1 MKQTFSMRLLLLSL
15 FIAVSGMMLYS
26 CKGQVKDSDLQMVV
40 DDKAKAITGLGT
52 ASGTVKDG
60 VVTLTGEVTDET
72 AKVAFESS
80 VKTIPGVKSVVN
92 NLTVAPPPAPAPDPV
107 TISPDAQLTTAVN
120 EVVKAYNGVTA
131 EVKEGIVTLTG
142 TIKRADLQKLMPALM
157 ALQPKKVENKL
168 TIK

>member
-1 MKQTFSMRLLLLSL
+1 MLLSL
-15 FIAVSGMMLYS
+15 LIAVSGMTLYS

-52 ASGTVKDG
+52 AMGTVKDG

-92 NLTVAPPPAPAPDPV
+92 NLTVAPPAPAPDPV
-107 TISPDAQLTTAVN
+107 TISPDAQLTTAVA
-120 EVVKAYNGVTA
+120 EVVKMYNGVKA
-131 EVKEGIVTLTG
+131 EIKDGVVTLTG
-142 TIKRADLQKLMPALM
+142 TIKKVELPKLMAALS
-157 ALQPKKVENKL
+157 ALQPKKIENKL

>member
-1 MKQTFSMRLLLLSL
+1 MLLSL
-15 FIAVSGMMLYS
+15 LIAVSGMMLYS

-40 DDKAKAITGLGT
+40 DDKAKAITGLGSGT
-52 ASGTVKDG
+52 GTVKDG

-92 NLTVAPPPAPAPDPV
+92 NLTVAPPAPVPDPV
-107 TISPDAQLTTAVN
+107 TISPDTQLTTAVN
-120 EVVKAYNGVTA
+120 DVIKAYNGVKA
-131 EVKEGIVTLTG
+131 DVKDGVVTLTG
-142 TIKRADLQKLMPALM
+142 TIKKAELQVLMPALH
-157 ALQPKKVENKL
+157 ALQPKKIDNKL